1 MSGVAMIP
9 KAPGQREGPPSAAE
23 APGVQSRIKD
33 ASLSHLVKM
42 ACLAGSKLAVRVA
55 SGENVGFLYI
65 RGGSV
70 VHAVTRISTG
80 ETAAIEILR
89 WSGGTFKP
97 SEREWSAEDTIS
109 CSAQTLLL
117 RATEV
122 RAEKEGSN
130 VVARGDGSDW
140 SGIRHMTPAPTEESV
155 ELAATPLHVAGHTL
169 RREDYPLFLRMS
181 RDGIVVESYG
191 VTPGFADVAAYA
203 LRLSQLVGDELGL
216 ERLTSMEW
224 TSKQGRCFIVLESDG
239 NVVALEPHPG
249 ADTSSLRER
258 LGL

>member
-1 MSGVAMIP
+1 
-9 KAPGQREGPPSAAE
+9 
-23 APGVQSRIKD
+23 
-33 ASLSHLVKM
+33 
-42 ACLAGSKLAVRVA
+42 
-55 SGENVGFLYI
+55 
-65 RGGSV
+65 
-70 VHAVTRISTG
+70 
-80 ETAAIEILR
+80 
-89 WSGGTFKP
+89 
-97 SEREWSAEDTIS
+97 
-109 CSAQTLLL
+109 
-117 RATEV
+117 
-122 RAEKEGSN
+122 
-130 VVARGDGSDW
+130 
-140 SGIRHMTPAPTEESV
+140 
-155 ELAATPLHVAGHTL
+155 
-169 RREDYPLFLRMS
+169 MS

>member
-1 MSGVAMIP
+1 
-9 KAPGQREGPPSAAE
+9 
-23 APGVQSRIKD
+23 
-33 ASLSHLVKM
+33 VKT
-42 ACLAGSKLAVRVA
+42 ACLAGSKLVVRVA
-55 SGENVGFLYI
+55 AGENVGFLYI

-70 VHAVTRISTG
+70 VHAVTRTSSG

-97 SEREWSAEDTIS
+97 SERDWSTEDTIS
-109 CSAQTLLL
+109 CSVQTLLL

-122 RAEKEGSN
+122 RGEKEAAS

-140 SGIRHMTPAPTEESV
+140 NGIRKTDPAPTGESV
-155 ELAATPLHVAGHTL
+155 ELAAAPLQVAGQTL
-169 RREDYPLFLRMS
+169 RSEDYPLFLRMS
-181 RDGIVVESYG
+181 RDGVVVESHG
-191 VTPGFADVAAYA
+191 VTAGFSDVAAYA

-216 ERLTSMEW
+216 ERFTCMEW
-224 TSKQGRCFIVLESDG
+224 TSKQGRCFIVLENDG
-239 NVVALEPHPG
+239 NVVALEPRPG